1 MTNSVAHLA
10 FDVEQVLA
18 QFNASQW
25 FDRYWEVL
33 SDENS
38 RVNLVSRETTRER
51 FKLIV
56 AEALLPFTQFRP
68 DAQSYLDIGS
78 GGGIPAIPM
87 LLSGAVTA
95 PAVLYERTRKKA
107 TVLDRMLKTLGL
119 TDVTVISE
127 SFGEQP
133 LYQKFD
139 LVTLSWVALDAQ
151 LFKSISAAM
160 NPAAKLVYYSRPEFE
175 IRDHEVSTFSYSQTA
190 DDTHKYFSI
199 ITK

>member
-1 MTNSVAHLA
+1 MTNSVRHIA
-10 FDVEQVLA
+10 FDVERVLT

-33 SDENS
+33 TEENA
-38 RVNLVSRETTRER
+38 RVNLVSRETTRDNFR
-51 FKLIV
+51 RII
-56 AEALLPFTQFRP
+56 AGALLPFTQCKP
-68 DAQSYLDIGS
+68 DGQSYLDIGS
-78 GGGIPAIPM
+78 GGGIPAIPL

-95 PAVLYERTRKKA
+95 PAVLYERTQKKA
-107 TVLDRMLKTLGL
+107 AALDRMLNALE
-119 TDVTVISE
+119 VAPVSVMAE

-133 LYQKFD
+133 LHQKFD

-175 IRDHEVSTFSYSQTA
+175 IRDHKVSTFSYSQTP